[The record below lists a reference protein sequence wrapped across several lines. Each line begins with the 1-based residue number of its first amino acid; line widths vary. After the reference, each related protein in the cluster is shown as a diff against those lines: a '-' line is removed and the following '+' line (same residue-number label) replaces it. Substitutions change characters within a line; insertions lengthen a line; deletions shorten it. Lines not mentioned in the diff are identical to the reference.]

1 MAIEQRDYDLL
12 KSHNKRVSVKII
24 LLDDNYQEVDSL
36 SGRVTSASYNISAES
51 DIRRTCTLTM
61 MVPQKAQLDVD
72 FRNTW
77 IDRMVELHCGIYDDA
92 QGDFRW
98 YALGRMLMV
107 DGRTTYDATA
117 QEIQLS
123 LVDLMACL
131 TSSRGSQM
139 GTDMLIPAGSN
150 VRNVLASIVALFSPY
165 KRYSIPEFE
174 DVVPYDL
181 TISMGQYPYDALKEV
196 LNLFPYYEMFYDHEG
211 VFTVQKIP
219 TKTEDPIEIGSSVL
233 DELLISETN
242 SVKFSD
248 VKNTTEIWGRS
259 LDALYTATNVTSTGS
274 RYDLTIDGVDALVV
288 GDTYSFTPPVT
299 SVAGQTMKI
308 GETAEYGIYTEA
320 TAIDEETGEAIV
332 DEETGGYSYAYT
344 PIEAGAMTAGIPY
357 CVRYADSRFILQGE
371 LEIHVIVQE
380 SKAQPSDR
388 AVQKFKEDNACR
400 DVQWVI
406 NADSPFAC
414 EENAVFGMDHE
425 IRQVLM
431 DGEYANIYTT
441 ELAFE
446 RARYEN
452 WKKTRLQDTSE
463 ISSIMIPW
471 LDVNAKIAYTSPA
484 TGEVGTFLTQTIDFD
499 FARWTMD
506 VKCSRFYPYYPWE

>member
-1 MAIEQRDYDLL
+1 MAIEQRDIELL
-12 KSHNKRVSVKII
+12 QSHNKRISVKII
-24 LLDDNYQEVDSL
+24 LLDDNYQEIDSI
-36 SGRVTSASYNISAES
+36 SGRVRSASYDISAES
-51 DIRRTCTLTM
+51 DIRRTCSLTM
-61 MVPQKAQLDVD
+61 TVAQKTHLNEE
-72 FRNTW
+72 FRKTW
-77 IDRMVELHCGIYDDA
+77 INRMVELYCGIYDDA
-92 QGDFRW
+92 ESDYRW
-98 YALGRMLMV
+98 YPLGRMLMT
-107 DGRTTYDATA
+107 DGRTTYDATT
-117 QEIQLS
+117 QDIQLS

-131 TSSRGSQM
+131 TASRGSQM

-150 VRNVLASIVALFSPY
+150 IRNVLASIVALFSPY

-174 DVVPYDL
+174 DTVPYDI
-181 TISMGQYPYDALKEV
+181 TIAAGRYPYDALKEV
-196 LNLFPYYEMFYDHEG
+196 LNLFPYYEMFYDHDG

-219 TKTEDPIEIGSSVL
+219 TKVTDPVEIEDNIL
-233 DELLISETN
+233 DPLLISEVN
-242 SVKFSD
+242 SVNFSD

-259 LDALYTATNVTSTGS
+259 LDALYTSGNVTTTGTCYNLS
-274 RYDLTIDGVDALVV
+274 IEGVEALVV
-288 GDTYSFTPPVT
+288 GDTYSFSPPAN

-308 GETAEYGIYTEA
+308 NDLTEYGIYTEA
-320 TAIDEETGEAIV
+320 VAVDEETGEAVI
-332 DEETGGYSYAYT
+332 DTETGHYSYTYT
-344 PIEAGAMTAGIPY
+344 PIVAGAMTAGIPY

-406 NADSPFAC
+406 NPDSPFAC

-463 ISSIMIPW
+463 ISSILIPW
-471 LDVNAKIAYTSPA
+471 LDVNTKISFTSPA
-484 TGEVGTFLTQTIDFD
+484 TGEVGIFLTQTISFD
-499 FARWTMD
+499 FTKWTMD
-506 VKCSRFYPYYPWE
+506 VKCSRFYPYYPFI